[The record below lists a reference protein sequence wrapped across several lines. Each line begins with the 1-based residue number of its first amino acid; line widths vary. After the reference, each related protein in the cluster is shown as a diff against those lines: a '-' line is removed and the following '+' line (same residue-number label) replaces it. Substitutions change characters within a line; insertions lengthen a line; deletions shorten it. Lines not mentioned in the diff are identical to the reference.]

1 MAPSTPV
8 QVLIT
13 LLPILI
19 TAIFL
24 MIITVPISLRKGRN
38 PVIWGLLCCI
48 PFANL
53 FLVLWLISQTDVE
66 VKDQIKSLQDDLEK
80 MRSSSDN
87 KTN

>member
-38 PVIWGLLCCI
+38 PVLWGLLCCV

-53 FLVLWLISQTDVE
+53 FLALWLISQTDVE
-66 VKDQIKSLQDDLEK
+66 VKDQIRALQDDLAK
-80 MRSSSDN
+80 MRSSLDN

>member
-8 QVLIT
+8 QMLVA
-13 LLPILI
+13 LLPVLI

-24 MIITVPISLRKGRN
+24 MIITVPISSRKGRN
-38 PVIWGLLCCI
+38 PVLWGLLCCI
-48 PFANL
+48 PFVNL

-66 VKDQIKSLQDDLEK
+66 VKDQIKSLRDDLEK